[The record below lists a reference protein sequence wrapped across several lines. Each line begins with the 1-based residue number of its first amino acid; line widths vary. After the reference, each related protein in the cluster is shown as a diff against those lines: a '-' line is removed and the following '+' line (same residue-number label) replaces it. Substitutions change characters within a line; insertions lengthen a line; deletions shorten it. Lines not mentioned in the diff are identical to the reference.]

1 MSDFTQHLLT
11 TPASLAATMSALPNE
26 GAVAFPLVDEA
37 GCEKML
43 RATEQLNFR
52 KSTPVVGSPGNEVQ
66 QDFTIC
72 MNFEEDTFLNDYQ
85 AAFEQQLNVAFELMS
100 PQPYKTPFAFN
111 DTAALRYYEGSAGI
125 SPHRD
130 LVCFEG
136 VIAILTLAGEAGF
149 YICDDRDRTNA
160 KRMEAKAGVMILMRG
175 KNFAGIEERPFH
187 FVEGV
192 SKERVGYGLRYNVR
206 EPLDKA
212 Q

>member
-1 MSDFTQHLLT
+1 MPPFAQHLMT
-11 TPASLAATMSALPNE
+11 TPASLAKAMEHLPIE
-26 GAVAFPLVDEA
+26 GAIAFPMVDEA
-37 GCEKML
+37 GCKKML
-43 RATEQLNFR
+43 LATEDLTFR
-52 KSTPVVGSPGNEVQ
+52 NGTPVVGSPGNEVR

-72 MNFEEDTFLNDYQ
+72 MNFDGHSALTDYQ
-85 AAFEQQLNVAFELMS
+85 IAFEQQLNAAFELMT

-111 DTAALRYYEGSAGI
+111 DTAALRYYEGSMGI

-130 LVCFEG
+130 LICFEA

-149 YICDDRDRTNA
+149 YICDDRNKTNA
-160 KRMEAKAGVMILMRG
+160 TRMTAKAGVMILMRG

-192 SKERVGYGLRYNVR
+192 SRARVGYGLRYNVK
-206 EPLDKA
+206 EPEVKV